1 MTHSKLILA
10 LLLMYS
16 LFLSCRKQQQET
28 GELYNAISFSAAINQ
43 SDLSGNATKAPG
55 EIGSLQA
62 LQQEGFGV
70 FASYTGLRRYSESS
84 VSSDFMHNQEVWFN
98 TDAGLWEYSPV
109 KYWPNGEEEY
119 VSFFAYAPYSDGD
132 ISRPATNPAGYC
144 IPSVCNPRELGDPW
158 ILYCLHSDPDK
169 QVDLLYADPLLDLC
183 KSEISGRL
191 QFSFR
196 HALSCAGENA
206 AVSVADALTA
216 ELDNLV
222 ESGGFDTVQLLLRE
236 VSARYTLTSKA
247 RLVLWNRGQA
257 NWQSVSSED
266 PLTTLSRIYYS
277 NEEGTLLYS
286 YDGTQSLMNSWN
298 VSDKGVFFIPIETA
312 PQEVEIIVRYV
323 IRTTQSGSISDSEKT
338 ASMTLSLKDYCKEG
352 KQLDFNISLNTL

>member
-1 MTHSKLILA
+1 MTRPLHLIPFMMM
-10 LLLMYS
+10 LLLA
-16 LFLSCRKQQQET
+16 SCAKQSQEE
-28 GELYNAISFSAAINQ
+28 GSGPQMPISFQASIEI
-43 SDLSGNATKAPG
+43 SSIPETRAPG
-55 EIGSLQA
+55 EISTLSQLIDG
-62 LQQEGFGV
+62 GFGV

-109 KYWPNGEEEY
+109 KFWPNGEGEY

-144 IPSVCNPRELGDPW
+144 IPSFCNPRELGDPW

-169 QVDLLYADPLLDLC
+169 QVDLLYAAPLLDKS
-183 KSEISGRL
+183 KSEITGRL

-196 HALSCAGENA
+196 HALSCAGENV

-236 VSARYTLTSKA
+236 VSASYTLTSKA
-247 RLVLWNRGQA
+247 RLILWNRGQA

-266 PLTTLSRIYYS
+266 PLTTLSRSFYS
-277 NEEGTLLYS
+277 SEEGTLLYS
-286 YDGTQSLMNSWN
+286 YDGTQSSKSTWS

-312 PQEVEIIVRYV
+312 SQEVEILVRYV
-323 IRTTQSGSISDSEKT
+323 IRTTQYGSTSDSEKT
-338 ASMTLSLKDYCKEG
+338 ASVTLSLKDYCKEG
-352 KQLDFNISLNTL
+352 KHLDFNIILNNL